1 MTHIGYMRLS
11 QRGPL
16 MTRDDMLYN
25 RALAYAIFGTRDV
38 EFEEPR
44 NTLLWATLFYYAHIV
59 EVYAPEKA
67 G

>member
-1 MTHIGYMRLS
+1 MTHIGYMRLT
-11 QRGPL
+11 QRGSL
-16 MTRDDMLYN
+16 MSRDDVMEN

-44 NTLLWATLFYYAHIV
+44 NTLLWATLFYYLHVV
-59 EVYAPEKA
+59 EVYA

>member
-1 MTHIGYMRLS
+1 MIHIGYMRLS

-16 MTRDDMLYN
+16 MTRDDVMEN
-25 RALAYAIFGTRDV
+25 RTLAHEIFGTRDV

-44 NTLLWATLFYYAHIV
+44 NMLLWATLFYYAHIV